1 MVKKWKIYLK
11 RGFLAIA
18 TVLSILTAGYII
30 YDLYILGLNN
40 VTQQTMTWLAFT
52 IFFTGISMLIIAD
65 DFYKVKK

>member
-18 TVLSILTAGYII
+18 TVLSIFTAGYII

-40 VTQQTMTWLAFT
+40 VTHRTMTWLAFT
-52 IFFTGISMLIIAD
+52 IFFTGTSMLIIAD